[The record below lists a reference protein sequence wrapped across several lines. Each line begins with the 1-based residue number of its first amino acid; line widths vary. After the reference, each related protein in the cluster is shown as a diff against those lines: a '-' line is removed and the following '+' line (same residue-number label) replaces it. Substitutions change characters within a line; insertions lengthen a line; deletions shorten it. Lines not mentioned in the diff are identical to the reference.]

1 MFSAHAI
8 PPAITASMDGA
19 FYRYIAVSSNRVTS
33 VANEI
38 RAPLMETIAQP
49 AKALKQQL
57 IGTWDQVVSEV
68 TTPDG
73 KKSLPF
79 EEKPNGMLIFA

>member
-1 MFSAHAI
+1 
-8 PPAITASMDGA
+8 
-19 FYRYIAVSSNRVTS
+19 
-33 VANEI
+33 
-38 RAPLMETIAQP
+38 METIAQP

-68 TTPDG
+68 TPDG